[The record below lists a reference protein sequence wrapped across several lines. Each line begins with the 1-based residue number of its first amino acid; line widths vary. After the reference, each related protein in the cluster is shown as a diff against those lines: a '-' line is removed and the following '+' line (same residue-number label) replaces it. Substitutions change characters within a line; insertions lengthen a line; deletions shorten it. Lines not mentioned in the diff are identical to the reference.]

1 MTVMVNLVLFLAAF
15 GDTLHF
21 DFDWA
26 VFRHTAD
33 SVRIEFY
40 YGIGFRELNFQSVDS
55 LLVAPFRIEFSING
69 INRQFSESGTLIKRA
84 RLRSFQEAIVSHRVF
99 VDQFSVIAPAGS
111 YEVRTSV
118 ADSLHA
124 GTVTDT
130 ITVPQFGDRLMLSS
144 IQLGNALLADSLTQA
159 LAVIPNPG
167 RRFVAGRNQKLYA
180 YFETYGLNPQT
191 RSYELRYYIVSGG
204 GDDTI
209 VRSAPIERPKSSSR
223 SATALEINIDSL
235 NPGSYELVVEAVDHP
250 FSVQNRVIFNLVE
263 AVTSQPRVE
272 RYQLQLTPHEQ
283 RYYQELQYIATPRE
297 LEYYNRLSPEGRE
310 AYLAWFWSRHN
321 LSEFVRRMETVEGR
335 FATARTPGI
344 KTDRGRIYVKYGEP
358 DAIERKTMEM
368 EVKPREY
375 WFYYQLGLTFIFI
388 DIHGDGN
395 YRLAWTNSPEEP
407 KTGLEHLLTTEEQD
421 LYH

>member
-1 MTVMVNLVLFLAAF
+1 MTVMANMVLFWAAF

-40 YGIGFRELNFQSVDS
+40 YGIGFRELNFQPVDS
-55 LLVAPFRIEFSING
+55 LLVAPFRIEFSIDG
-69 INRQFSESGTLIKRA
+69 LDRQFSESGTLFKKA
-84 RLRSFQEAIVSHRVF
+84 RLRSFQEAIASQRVF
-99 VDQFSVIAPAGS
+99 VDQFSVIAPSGS
-111 YEVRTSV
+111 YEIRTAV
-118 ADSLHA
+118 ADSLRS

-130 ITVPQFGDRLMLSS
+130 INVPEFGDQLMFSS

-159 LAVIPNPG
+159 LAVVPNPG
-167 RRFVAGRNQKLYA
+167 RRFVTGRNQRLYA
-180 YFETYGLNPQT
+180 YFEIYGLNSQT
-191 RSYELRYYIVSGG
+191 RSYELRYYMVSGG
-204 GDDTI
+204 GDTI
-209 VRSAPIERPKSSSR
+209 VRSAPIERLKTGSR

-235 NPGSYELVVEAVDHP
+235 NPGSYELVVEAVDYP
-250 FSVQNRVIFNLVE
+250 FSVQNRVTFALVE
-263 AVTSQPRVE
+263 AVASQPRAE
-272 RYQLQLTPHEQ
+272 GRLPQLTPREQ
-283 RYYQELQYIATPRE
+283 RYYHELQYIATPRE

-321 LSEFVRRMETVEGR
+321 LSEFIRRMETVEGR
-335 FATARTPGI
+335 FATTRTPGI

-358 DAIERKTMEM
+358 DAIERKTIEM

-395 YRLAWTNSPEEP
+395 YRLAWTNSSDEP
-407 KTGLEHLLTTEEQD
+407 KTGLEHLLTIEEQNQ
-421 LYH
+421 YH